1 MKRIFTA
8 LAVAMLLAGCAEIQ
22 RVEQIYTIA
31 TTATVPAD
39 VVRPAANAFDI
50 LKGTAANFAE
60 FCIGQKMQAPG
71 CDVDTRR
78 RISTFVKQGTR
89 ARIQVRAALATNQ
102 PVISTVYNLLID
114 AVNGLKT
121 TPVGTFTGG

>member
-8 LAVAMLLAGCAEIQ
+8 LAVALLLAGCADLQ
-22 RVEQIYTIA
+22 KVEQIYTVA
-31 TTATVPAD
+31 TTATVPAN
-39 VVRPAANAFDI
+39 VVRPAANSFDI
-50 LKGTAANFAE
+50 LKGTADNFAA
-60 FCIGQKMQAPG
+60 FCIGQNMQAPG
-71 CDVDTRR
+71 CDIDTRR

-89 ARIQVRAALATNQ
+89 ARIQMRAALATNQ

-114 AVNGLKT
+114 AVNGLKA